1 MVETSKIKVGDKVIW
16 LGSNKNISYGNR
28 NVPATVLK
36 IKDDGRVQI
45 KIQTPIGEMIKYV
58 SHNSLDYA
66 EK

>member
-1 MVETSKIKVGDKVIW
+1 MVEISKIKIGDNVIW
-16 LGSNKNISYGNR
+16 LGSNKEISYGNR
-28 NVPATVLK
+28 NVPAVVLK

-66 EK
+66 K

>member
-1 MVETSKIKVGDKVIW
+1 MVEINKIKIGDRVVW
-16 LGSNKNISYGNR
+16 LGSDRRVSYGNR